1 MINKSDLESN
11 TVKDNPDSTNP
22 PEKPA
27 SSGNNI
33 PFLSSLR
40 ISNFRFLLT
49 GTVTTNAAQFIQ
61 QVTLNWLVYNLT
73 GSGAMLG
80 YLNLTRAAASLGIV
94 PIAGLLIDRL
104 DRRKLMLINNC
115 WLFIITLTLGF
126 LLIFGTPHL
135 YYLFIFSFMGGLAQ
149 TIDNTLRQVVVFNL
163 VPRQFTPNALA
174 LIQTGWG
181 LMRSIGP
188 AIGGFLI
195 LWFGPG
201 GNFLVQAGAY
211 VLVMVSIYKI
221 QFGQSKTVANH
232 NSPLQNIKEGV
243 RYLAK
248 SRATRTFMGMGFVL
262 PLFIV
267 PIFNVLTPIYAKDV
281 FHGGPDT
288 LGLIMA
294 FTGVGG
300 ILGGIFTASVLNHA
314 ERRGLIQLTALC
326 ILGSLLVGLA
336 FMTTLWHALAL
347 FVVVGFFE
355 MIFLTTNQ
363 TLLQLSIP
371 DNLRGRVT
379 AVVNLNAALMPVG
392 GLLAGFGSDL
402 LGGPQ
407 TITIILGSFA
417 ALVAAGIF
425 SFSSL
430 VRNYRLS
437 QAIAQDNK

>member
-1 MINKSDLESN
+1 MNNKSELESN
-11 TVKDNPDSTNP
+11 TTKDNLNSINP

-27 SSGNNI
+27 SSGNYI

-80 YLNLTRAAASLGIV
+80 YLNLTRAAASLGMV
-94 PIAGLLIDRL
+94 PIAGVLIDRL

-126 LLIFGTPHL
+126 LLIFGSPHL

-163 VPRQFTPNALA
+163 VPRAYTPNAMA

-181 LMRSIGP
+181 LMRTLGP

-201 GNFLVQAGAY
+201 GNFMVQASAY
-211 VLVMVSIYKI
+211 LLVMFSIYKI
-221 QFGQSKTVANH
+221 QFGKSKTGANH

-267 PIFNVLTPIYAKDV
+267 PVFNVLTPIYAKDV

-300 ILGGIFTASVLNHA
+300 ILGGLFTASILNP
-314 ERRGLIQLTALC
+314 
-326 ILGSLLVGLA
+326 IL
-336 FMTTLWHALAL
+336 F
-347 FVVVGFFE
+347 
-355 MIFLTTNQ
+355 I
-363 TLLQLSIP
+363 
-371 DNLRGRVT
+371 
-379 AVVNLNAALMPVG
+379 
-392 GLLAGFGSDL
+392 
-402 LGGPQ
+402 
-407 TITIILGSFA
+407 
-417 ALVAAGIF
+417 
-425 SFSSL
+425 
-430 VRNYRLS
+430 
-437 QAIAQDNK
+437 